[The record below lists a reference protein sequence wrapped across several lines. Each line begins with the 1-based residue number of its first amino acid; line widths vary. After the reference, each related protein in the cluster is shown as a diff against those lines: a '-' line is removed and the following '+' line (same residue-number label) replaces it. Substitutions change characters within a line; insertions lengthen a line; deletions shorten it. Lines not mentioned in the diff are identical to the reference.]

1 MSETVL
7 LTGATGFL
15 GMELLARLIE
25 QGDTDVVCLIR
36 APSASA
42 AAERL
47 TTVFGRLYEE
57 LPESAG
63 RVTAVAGDVAAEDL
77 GLDSRDRDALIATV
91 TSVVHCAASISFDLT
106 LEQARQ
112 VNTGGAVR
120 MLELSRAIAASGRL
134 RRHLHVST
142 AYVAG
147 RYRGLFRET
156 DLDLGQGFRNTYEH
170 SKFDGELAIG
180 AAAGELPLVIARPS
194 IIVGDSRSGWTSAFN
209 VIYWPMRA
217 FSRGLMD
224 EVAIDPDGL
233 ADIVPIDYVADGLM
247 ALLRRRV
254 GQRHGCAG
262 RRRGRADQR
271 RADRARLPAVRARA
285 SADRRRPGLAPAGN
299 RPLRP
304 LLRHRRH
311 ARRRAR
317 ARAAGTARPH
327 GTAAAR
333 LLRHADRLRR
343 ARPLGQAP
351 DHARGG
357 RSLRLNP
364 QRNRSGT
371 HSAHL
376 YVSMQG

>member
-25 QGDTDVVCLIR
+25 RADTDVVCLIR
-36 APSASA
+36 APTASA
-42 AAERL
+42 ATERL
-47 TTVFGRLYEE
+47 ATVFGRLYEE
-57 LPESAG
+57 LPESAE
-63 RVTAVAGDVAAEDL
+63 RVTAVAGDVSADDL
-77 GLDSRDRDALIATV
+77 GLSVRDREALIAKV

-106 LEQARQ
+106 LEEARQ
-112 VNTGGAVR
+112 VNTGGAIR

-170 SKFDGELAIG
+170 SKFDGEQAIG

-247 ALLRRRV
+247 ALLEAESV
-254 GQRHGCAG
+254 SGTVALVAG
-262 RRRGRADQR
+262 AAAPTNAELIELACRQFGREPPRIVADP
-271 RADRARLPAVRARA
+271 ASRLQETDLYVPYFGIGATL
-285 SADRRRPGLAPAGN
+285 DD
-299 RPLRP
+299 
-304 LLRHRRH
+304 
-311 ARRRAR
+311 AR
-317 ARAAGTARPH
+317 ARELLGPLGLSAPPLGDYFATLIDYAERARW
-327 GTAAAR
+327 GKRQITREAAA
-333 LLRHADRLRR
+333 A
-343 ARPLGQAP
+343 
-351 DHARGG
+351 
-357 RSLRLNP
+357 
-364 QRNRSGT
+364 
-371 HSAHL
+371 SA
-376 YVSMQG
+376 

>member
-25 QGDTDVVCLIR
+25 RGDTDVVCLVR
-36 APSASA
+36 APSADA

-47 TTVFGRLYEE
+47 ATVFARLYEE
-57 LPESAG
+57 RPEAVE
-63 RVTAVAGDVAAEDL
+63 RVTAVAGDVSADDL
-77 GLDSRDRDALIATV
+77 GLDSRDREALIAKV

-106 LEQARQ
+106 LEEARQ
-112 VNTGGAVR
+112 VNTGGAIR
-120 MLELSRAIAASGRL
+120 MLELSRAIAASGGL

-170 SKFDGELAIG
+170 SKFDGEQAIG

-247 ALLRRRV
+247 ALLDAESV
-254 GQRHGCAG
+254 SGTVALVAG
-262 RRRGRADQR
+262 AAAPTNAELIELACRQFGREPPRIVADP
-271 RADRARLPAVRARA
+271 ASRLQETDLYVPYFGIGATL
-285 SADRRRPGLAPAGN
+285 DD
-299 RPLRP
+299 
-304 LLRHRRH
+304 
-311 ARRRAR
+311 AR
-317 ARAAGTARPH
+317 ARELLEPLGLAAPPLRDYFATLIDYAERARW
-327 GTAAAR
+327 GKRQITREAAA
-333 LLRHADRLRR
+333 AT
-343 ARPLGQAP
+343 A
-351 DHARGG
+351 
-357 RSLRLNP
+357 
-364 QRNRSGT
+364 
-371 HSAHL
+371 
-376 YVSMQG
+376 

>member
-1 MSETVL
+1 VSETVL

-25 QGDTDVVCLIR
+25 RGDTDVVCLVR
-36 APSASA
+36 APSADA

-47 TTVFGRLYEE
+47 ATVFARLYEE
-57 LPESAG
+57 RPEAVE
-63 RVTAVAGDVAAEDL
+63 RVTAVAGDVSADDL
-77 GLDSRDRDALIATV
+77 GLDSRDREALIAKV

-106 LEQARQ
+106 LEEARQ
-112 VNTGGAVR
+112 VNTGGAIR
-120 MLELSRAIAASGRL
+120 MLELSRAIAASGGL

-170 SKFDGELAIG
+170 SKFDGEQAIG

-247 ALLRRRV
+247 ALLDAESV
-254 GQRHGCAG
+254 SGTVALVAG
-262 RRRGRADQR
+262 AAAPTNAELIELACRQFGREPPRIVADP
-271 RADRARLPAVRARA
+271 ASRLQETDLYVPYFGIGATL
-285 SADRRRPGLAPAGN
+285 DD
-299 RPLRP
+299 
-304 LLRHRRH
+304 
-311 ARRRAR
+311 AR
-317 ARAAGTARPH
+317 ARELLEPLGLAAPPLRDYFATLIDYAERARW
-327 GTAAAR
+327 GKRQITREAAA
-333 LLRHADRLRR
+333 AT
-343 ARPLGQAP
+343 A
-351 DHARGG
+351 
-357 RSLRLNP
+357 
-364 QRNRSGT
+364 
-371 HSAHL
+371 
-376 YVSMQG
+376 

>member
-1 MSETVL
+1 VSETVL

-25 QGDTDVVCLIR
+25 RGDTDVVCLIR
-36 APSASA
+36 APTASA

-47 TTVFGRLYEE
+47 ATVFGRLYEE
-57 LPESAG
+57 LPESAE
-63 RVTAVAGDVAAEDL
+63 RVTAVAGDVSADDL
-77 GLDSRDRDALIATV
+77 GLDVRDREALIAKV

-106 LEQARQ
+106 LEEARQ
-112 VNTGGAVR
+112 VNTGGAIR

-170 SKFDGELAIG
+170 SKFDGEQAIG

-247 ALLRRRV
+247 ALLDAESV
-254 GQRHGCAG
+254 SGTVALVAG
-262 RRRGRADQR
+262 DAAPTNAELIELACRQFGREPPRIVADPASRLQETDLYVPYFGIG
-271 RADRARLPAVRARA
+271 ATLDDSRARELLGPLGLAAPPLGDYFGTLIDYAERARWGKRQITREAAAA
-285 SADRRRPGLAPAGN
+285 SA
-299 RPLRP
+299 
-304 LLRHRRH
+304 
-311 ARRRAR
+311 
-317 ARAAGTARPH
+317 
-327 GTAAAR
+327 
-333 LLRHADRLRR
+333 
-343 ARPLGQAP
+343 
-351 DHARGG
+351 
-357 RSLRLNP
+357 
-364 QRNRSGT
+364 
-371 HSAHL
+371 
-376 YVSMQG
+376 

>member
-63 RVTAVAGDVAAEDL
+63 RVTAVAGDVSAEDL
-77 GLDSRDRDALIATV
+77 GLDSRERDALIATV

-247 ALLRRRV
+247 ALLHAESV
-254 GQRHGCAG
+254 SGTVALVAG
-262 RRRGRADQR
+262 AAAPTNAELIELACRQFGREPPRIVADP
-271 RADRARLPAVRARA
+271 ASRLQETDLYVPYFGIGATL
-285 SADRRRPGLAPAGN
+285 DD
-299 RPLRP
+299 
-304 LLRHRRH
+304 
-311 ARRRAR
+311 AR
-317 ARAAGTARPH
+317 ARELLGPLGLTAPPLR
-327 GTAAAR
+327 GYFATLIDYAERARWGKRQITREAAA
-333 LLRHADRLRR
+333 A
-343 ARPLGQAP
+343 
-351 DHARGG
+351 
-357 RSLRLNP
+357 
-364 QRNRSGT
+364 
-371 HSAHL
+371 SA
-376 YVSMQG
+376 